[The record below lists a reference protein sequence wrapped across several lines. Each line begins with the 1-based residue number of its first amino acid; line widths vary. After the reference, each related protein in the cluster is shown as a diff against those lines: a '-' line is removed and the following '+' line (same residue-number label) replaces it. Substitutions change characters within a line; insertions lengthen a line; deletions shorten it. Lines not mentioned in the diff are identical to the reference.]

1 MLEFV
6 DWFIDKCGNNVS
18 RSDYIEGYDAAGNTE
33 KVFKEKNEVLQEQ
46 ASAERDGPRPRRP
59 EGLSAEACTG
69 GFELKIYLFE
79 NRESFSKKSFE
90 ISLGNGRYLQAWC
103 WRSNR
108 FS

>member
-18 RSDYIEGYDAAGNTE
+18 RSDYIEGYDANGNTE
-33 KVFKEKNEVLQEQ
+33 KVFREKKRVR
-46 ASAERDGPRPRRP
+46 AKK
-59 EGLSAEACTG
+59 CI
-69 GFELKIYLFE
+69 FFE
-79 NRESFSKKSFE
+79 NRESFSKKSFK